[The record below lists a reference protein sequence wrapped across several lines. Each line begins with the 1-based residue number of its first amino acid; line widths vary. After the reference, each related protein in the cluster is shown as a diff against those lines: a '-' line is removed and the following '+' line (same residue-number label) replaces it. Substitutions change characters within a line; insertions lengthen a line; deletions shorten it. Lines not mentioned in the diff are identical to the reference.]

1 MEKSGLFQIG
11 DIAKLLHLSVGTL
24 RHYEKQGLL
33 MPEYI
38 DPETGYRYYSTRQF
52 ESLNTIRYLRVLDT
66 PLEQIADFLKN
77 RDTHHIQELL
87 RQQKETVIRKRK
99 ELETIERKIDHRLRQ
114 IEDAVSSEL
123 DVIRFV
129 TYPTRRITWIR
140 NPLSIG
146 SYLDL
151 EVPIRQLEGKQK
163 DALVFLGKI
172 GVGIS
177 RENLI
182 AQSYQKYDLVFMLL
196 DPEDEFEGDVEKLP
210 TETCVT
216 LRFCGSHADA
226 PAQYQK
232 LAAFIDDHNLKIAG
246 FSKEITMIDYG
257 ITNDT
262 HKFVTEIQI
271 PIHPK

>member
-11 DIAKLLHLSVGTL
+11 DIAKLFHLSVGTL
-24 RHYEKQGLL
+24 CHYEKQGLL
-33 MPEYI
+33 QPEYI
-38 DPETGYRYYSTRQF
+38 DLETGYCYYSTRQF

-66 PLEQIADFLKN
+66 PLDRISDFLKN
-77 RDTHHIQELL
+77 RDINHIQELL
-87 RQQKETVIRKRK
+87 RQQKETVVQKRK
-99 ELETIERKIDHRLRQ
+99 ELENIERKIDNRLRQ

-129 TYPTRRITWIR
+129 TYPERRITWIR

-177 RENLI
+177 QENLI
-182 AQSYQKYDLVFMLL
+182 AQTYQKYDLVFMLL

-210 TETCVT
+210 AETCVT
-216 LRFCGSHADA
+216 LRFCGSHSDA
-226 PAQYQK
+226 PGQYQK
-232 LAAFIDDHNLKIAG
+232 LATFINDHSLQIAG

-262 HKFVTEIQI
+262 DKFVTEIQI
-271 PIHPK
+271 PIYPK

>member
-1 MEKSGLFQIG
+1 MEKNGLFQIG
-11 DIAKLLHLSVGTL
+11 DIAKLFHLSVGTL
-24 RHYEKQGLL
+24 RHYEKLGLL
-33 MPEYI
+33 QPEYI

-66 PLEQIADFLKN
+66 PLNQIADFLKN
-77 RDTHHIQELL
+77 RDIHHIQELL
-87 RQQKETVIRKRK
+87 RQQKETVIRKQK
-99 ELETIERKIDHRLRQ
+99 ELETIERKIDNRLRQ

-129 TYPTRRITWIR
+129 TYSERRITWIH
-140 NPLSIG
+140 NPLSIA

-151 EVPIRQLEGKQK
+151 EVPIRQLESKQK
-163 DALVFLGKI
+163 DAFVFLGKI

-182 AQSYQKYDLVFMLL
+182 AQTYQKYDLVFLLL
-196 DPEDEFEGDVEKLP
+196 DPEDEFEGDVEKIP
-210 TETCVT
+210 PETCVT

-226 PAQYQK
+226 SAQYEK
-232 LAAFIDDHNLKIAG
+232 LGAFINDHNLEIAG
-246 FSKEITMIDYG
+246 FSKEITLIDYG

-262 HKFVTEIQI
+262 DKFVTEIQI
-271 PIHPK
+271 PVAI

>member
-11 DIAKLLHLSVGTL
+11 DIAKLFHLSVGIL

-33 MPEYI
+33 QPEYI

-66 PLEQIADFLKN
+66 PLDQIAEFLKN
-77 RDTHHIQELL
+77 RDINHIQELL

-99 ELETIERKIDHRLRQ
+99 ELETIERKIDNRLRQ

-140 NPLSIG
+140 NPLSIE

-151 EVPIRQLEGKQK
+151 EVPIRQLE
-163 DALVFLGKI
+163 
-172 GVGIS
+172 
-177 RENLI
+177 
-182 AQSYQKYDLVFMLL
+182 
-196 DPEDEFEGDVEKLP
+196 DEFEGNVEKLP

-232 LAAFIDDHNLKIAG
+232 LVTFINDHSLQIAG

-262 HKFVTEIQI
+262 DKFVTEIQI
-271 PIHPK
+271 PIYPK

>member
-11 DIAKLLHLSVGTL
+11 DIAKLFHLSMGIL

-33 MPEYI
+33 QPEYI

-66 PLEQIADFLKN
+66 PLDQIAEFLKN
-77 RDTHHIQELL
+77 RDINHIQELL

-99 ELETIERKIDHRLRQ
+99 ELETIERKIDNRLRQ

-140 NPLSIG
+140 NPLSIE

-151 EVPIRQLEGKQK
+151 EVPIRQLE
-163 DALVFLGKI
+163 
-172 GVGIS
+172 
-177 RENLI
+177 
-182 AQSYQKYDLVFMLL
+182 
-196 DPEDEFEGDVEKLP
+196 DEFEGNVEKLP

-232 LAAFIDDHNLKIAG
+232 LVTFINDHSLQIAG

-262 HKFVTEIQI
+262 DKFVTEIQI
-271 PIHPK
+271 PIYLFNPQ